1 MTLSM
6 TRSAARKTP
15 ARLSRLS
22 AALLSA
28 AIATTLLVGCQDSP
42 SALLD
47 KAKASIQQ
55 KDLKAAEIHLK
66 NALQKEPDNADARAL
81 LAELYL
87 SNRDPRSA
95 EKEFRRALELKIAPE
110 RALPGLMDTLV
121 SMGEGKQALEAAAKY
136 PVTQPE
142 GKAAVAYWSGRAYAG
157 DGDNKKAE
165 ASFKESVQ
173 LKADYY
179 PPQIALIQLQ
189 AGSGDLAGASTAIDA
204 VLAKA
209 PALPEGLLLK
219 ADLQIGQ
226 GNIAGGRTTLE
237 KAIEADPRAITPR
250 IKMISLL
257 TDQKDFATAE
267 TQLAELTKIAPN
279 LPIAQYFKALLDFR
293 QNKLDAASAAI
304 GQVLKVNPEFL
315 PALALAANIALS
327 QNSMEQAE
335 SYAKQVAERA
345 PNSLQ
350 GARLLSAVYLRRG
363 DFERAVQ
370 VAKVPI
376 DKGIEDPVLLGIAG
390 EASMRRNDLKA
401 ATDYLARA
409 TALDPKDA
417 TKRTVLGLAEISSGK
432 TESGFSELQT
442 AVSLDASSTQA
453 DLALITERL
462 RAKQYDDALKAIEG
476 LEKKQPDK
484 PLAANL
490 RGTVLLSKGDVAGA
504 RASFEAA
511 EKIDPKFFPAVAN
524 LAQLDLNDKKPDAAK
539 KRFEAL
545 IERDPKNVQAMVAL
559 SQLMAR
565 TGSKPEDITAL
576 LKKAQ
581 AADPAAIEPLL
592 ALAQQQVQ
600 IGKPKDAIPLVQ
612 QALAQ
617 QPENAQLLDALGTLY
632 LRADDKQQAIETFE
646 KIVRMYPKSA
656 AVQMRLGEI
665 KAGLGDT
672 SGALASFRTA
682 AELDRKATEPQ
693 FGMAAMLLKEG
704 RKEDAEK
711 IAKTLQKE
719 LPNSSAGLS
728 LEADLLASDKKWL
741 EAAGAYRKAISIE
754 RTPVLVMKLHN
765 ALNEGGRKVEAD
777 AALREGLKAAP
788 NDNQL
793 KMYAG
798 DQVLA
803 AQQWKAAAE
812 LYESVLTTSP
822 NFVPAINNL
831 AWCYYQLK
839 DPRAV
844 KYAEDAFAKAPQ
856 AAPVIDTLALVLMD
870 KGDTQ
875 RAVEL
880 LKQATS
886 LAPKAADIRLHYVQA
901 LAKSGDKAAAKTAAD
916 ALTKD
921 FPDSATAKAAS
932 ELAAKL

>member
-6 TRSAARKTP
+6 TRSATHHPP
-15 ARLSRLS
+15 ARLSRLGS
-22 AALLSA
+22 ALLSA
-28 AIATTLLVGCQDSP
+28 AVATTLLVGCQDSP
-42 SALLD
+42 QAMVD
-47 KAKASIQQ
+47 KAKTSIQQ

-66 NALQKEPDNADARAL
+66 NALQKNPDNADARAL

-110 RALPGLMDTLV
+110 RALPGLMDTLI
-121 SMGEGKQALEAAAKY
+121 SMEEGKQALEAAAKY

-157 DGDNKKAE
+157 DGDNTRAT
-165 ASFKESVQ
+165 ASFKEAVQ

-189 AGSGDLAGASTAIDA
+189 AGSGDLTGASTAIDT

-219 ADLQIGQ
+219 ADLQIARGDL
-226 GNIAGGRTTLE
+226 AGGRSTLE
-237 KAIEADPRAITPR
+237 KAIEADPRGITPR
-250 IKMISLL
+250 IKLISLL
-257 TDQKDFATAE
+257 TDQKEFATAE
-267 TQLAELTKIAPN
+267 SQLAELTKIAPN

-293 QNKLDAASAAI
+293 QNKLDSASTAI

-335 SYAKQVAERA
+335 SYARQVAQRA

-363 DFERAVQ
+363 DFERAV
-370 VAKVPI
+370 
-376 DKGIEDPVLLGIAG
+376 EDPILLGIAG

-401 ATDYLARA
+401 ATDYLSRA
-409 TALDPKDA
+409 TTLDPKDA

-432 TESGFSELQT
+432 IESGFNELQT
-442 AVSLDASSTQA
+442 AVSLDTSSTQA

-462 RAKQYDDALKAIEG
+462 RARQYDEALKAIEG
-476 LEKKQPDK
+476 LETKQPDK

-490 RGTVLLSKGDVAGA
+490 RGTVLLAKGDVAGA

-524 LAQLDLNDKKPDAAK
+524 LAQLDLNDKKPDAAR

-545 IERDPKNVQAMVAL
+545 VERDPKNVQAMVAL
-559 SQLMAR
+559 AQLMAR
-565 TGSKPEDITAL
+565 TGAKAEDVTAL

-617 QPENAQLLDALGTLY
+617 QPENAQLLDALGTLF

-672 SGALASFRTA
+672 SGALSSFRAA

-719 LPNSSAGLS
+719 LPNSPAGLS
-728 LEADLLASDKKWL
+728 LEGDLLSADNKWVD
-741 EAAGAYRKAISIE
+741 AAGAYRKALSIE
-754 RTPVLVMKLHN
+754 RTPALVMKLHHS
-765 ALNEGGRKVEAD
+765 LKEGGRKAEAD
-777 AALREGLKAAP
+777 AALREGLKATP

-803 AQQWKAAAE
+803 AQNWKAAAE
-812 LYESVLTTSP
+812 LYESVLTTNP

-839 DPRAV
+839 DPKAV

-856 AAPVIDTLALVLMD
+856 AAPVIDTLALVLLE

-901 LAKSGDKAAAKTAAD
+901 LAKSGDKAAAKAAAQ
-916 ALTKD
+916 ALIKD
-921 FPDSATAKAAS
+921 FPDSASAKAAG